1 MISPGLSSVEP
12 LIETLLCLL
21 IAQMSL
27 ALWEELD
34 GHILWHKLRK
44 ANNLIAI
51 DDLPLYIPID
61 ENSNSGSRLEKEKNI
76 IAENCSSYGQRKMGS
91 YGEEQNDRVSSVVFR
106 VSNFRQPFLG
116 RSEKVNRQIKKSVG
130 RSSVRWL
137 SR

>member
-61 ENSNSGSRLEKEKNI
+61 ENGNSGSRLEKEKTSLQKT
-76 IAENCSSYGQRKMGS
+76 AAVMDKGKWEAMGKSKMTVC
-91 YGEEQNDRVSSVVFR
+91 RLLFFVFR
-106 VSNFRQPFLG
+106 IFVSRFWIVAKR
-116 RSEKVNRQIKKSVG
+116 
-130 RSSVRWL
+130 
-137 SR
+137 